1 MAWTFPQD
9 VRGWLTPEEG
19 LALSELSSGKS
30 VLEIGSFCGLS
41 TICMAQTAA
50 VVHSVDPFDCRA
62 TFHAGSGSTRDEFQ
76 GNIARYGVSDVVK
89 VHEGTSEIALQR
101 LQPKSIDL
109 VFIDGSHNR
118 EAVLFDA
125 KVAKHVLR
133 SGGLAAFHDY
143 KSKYDPEVV
152 EAVDHLIANG
162 AELIKVVG
170 TVAVLDLERCKLKRE
185 PAHVAIAM
193 CRRGPQINDGAAEA
207 FYRYPCKDNVIAAQ
221 IKPVTTLLTQGFNIA
236 WAESLNVRDGGVPV
250 KYFAMIHDD
259 IEPEPFWLD
268 TLIAELEEHGADACA
283 AVVPIKH
290 DKGCTSTAI
299 ATDDRWLP
307 RRLTMHEVFDL
318 PETFTAEDAGGPLLL
333 NTGLWV
339 VKLTEWWAEKVC
351 FRFENRI
358 RVDSDGRHI
367 AEALPEDWLNSYDLN
382 DWGAKLIATRKVK
395 LVHSGNSDYPND
407 RPWGLWKHDEAF
419 VNKSL
424 AKEKQLCASS
434 S

>member
-1 MAWTFPQD
+1 MIWTFPDD

-19 LALSELSSGKS
+19 LALSELASGKA

-41 TICMAQTAA
+41 TICMAQTAEI
-50 VVHSVDPFDCRA
+50 VHAVDPFDCRA
-62 TFHAGSGSTRDEFQ
+62 TPHAGFGSTFEEFEH
-76 GNIARYGVSDVVK
+76 NTYRYGVSDRVK
-89 VHEGTSEIALQR
+89 THIGTSEVAIQR
-101 LQPKSIDL
+101 LPKGSIDL
-109 VFIDGSHNR
+109 VFIDGNHSHQ
-118 EAVLFDA
+118 AVLFDTR
-125 KVAKHVLR
+125 VALHVLR
-133 SGGLAAFHDY
+133 PGGLVAFHDY
-143 KSKYDPEVV
+143 KSRHDPEV
-152 EAVDHLIANG
+152 EIAVQ
-162 AELIKVVG
+162 ELIESGAKLIRVVG
-170 TVAVLDLERCKLKRE
+170 TIAVVDLEGCKLSRE
-185 PAHVAIAM
+185 PAQVAIAM

-207 FYRYPCKDNVIAAQ
+207 FYRYPCKNNVIAAQ

-236 WAESLNVRDGGVPV
+236 WAESLNVRDRGVPV

-268 TLIAELEEHGADACA
+268 TLIEELESHGADACA

-307 RRLTMHEVFDL
+307 RRLTMHEVYDL

-358 RVDSDGRHI
+358 RIDSDGRHI

-424 AKEKQLCASS
+424 AKEKELCGSS

>member
-1 MAWTFPQD
+1 MTWAFPQD
-9 VRGWLTPEEG
+9 VRGWLTTEEG
-19 LALSELSSGKS
+19 LALSELASDKA
-30 VLEIGSFCGLS
+30 VLEIGSFCGRS
-41 TICMAQTAA
+41 TICMAQTADI
-50 VVHSVDPFDCRA
+50 VHVIDPFDCRA
-62 TFHAGSGSTRDEFQ
+62 TPHNGLGSTLEEFKS
-76 GNIARYGVSDVVK
+76 NIDRYGVKGRVR
-89 VHEGTSEIALQR
+89 VHKGTSDIAQRR
-101 LQPKSIDL
+101 LQDRSVDF
-109 VFIDGSHNR
+109 VFIDGDHRR

-125 KVAKHVLR
+125 GVAARVLKP
-133 SGGLAAFHDY
+133 GGLVAFHDY
-143 KSKYDPEVV
+143 KSAIDPGVDA
-152 EAVDHLIANG
+152 AVDELIANG
-162 AELIKVVG
+162 GKLIRVIG
-170 TVAVLDLERCKLKRE
+170 TIAVMDIEGCKLTRE
-185 PAHVAIAM
+185 PAHVSLAM

-207 FYRYPCKDNVIAAQ
+207 FYRYPCKNNIIAAQ

-236 WAESLNVRDGGVPV
+236 WAESLNVRNSGVPV

-268 TLIAELEEHGADACA
+268 TLIAELEVHDADACA

-299 ATDDRWLP
+299 ATGDRWLP
-307 RRLTMHEVFDL
+307 RRITMHEVFDL

-358 RVDSDGRHI
+358 RVDDDGRHI
-367 AEALPEDWLNSYDLN
+367 AEALPEDWLNSYDLH
-382 DWGAKLIATRKVK
+382 DWGAKLIATRKVN
-395 LVHSGNSDYPND
+395 LVHNGNSDYPND

-419 VNKSL
+419 VNKSI
-424 AKEKQLCASS
+424 AKEKALCTSS

>member
-1 MAWTFPQD
+1 MTWTFPQD
-9 VRGWLTPEEG
+9 VRGWLTHEEG
-19 LALSELSSGKS
+19 LALSELASGKA

-41 TICMAQTAA
+41 TICMAQTAEI
-50 VVHSVDPFDCRA
+50 VHAVDPFDARA
-62 TFHAGSGSTRDEFQ
+62 TTHAGFGTTLEEFEW
-76 GNIARYGVSDVVK
+76 NTERHGVQDRIT
-89 VHEGTSEIALQR
+89 VHRGTSETLR
-101 LQPKSIDL
+101 LPKQSIDL
-109 VFIDGSHNR
+109 VFIDGNHSH
-118 EAVLFDA
+118 ESVLIDA
-125 KVAKHVLR
+125 KIAANVLR
-133 SGGLAAFHDY
+133 PGGLAAFHDY
-143 KSKYDPEVV
+143 QSGCDPGVDSAV
-152 EAVDHLIANG
+152 E
-162 AELIKVVG
+162 ELISKGGKLLRVVG
-170 TVAVLDLERCKLKRE
+170 TIAVMNLEGCRLTRE
-185 PAHVAIAM
+185 PAHVSLAM

-207 FYRYPCKDNVIAAQ
+207 FYRYPCKDNIIAAQ
-221 IKPVTTLLTQGFNIA
+221 IKPVTTLLPQGFNIA
-236 WAESLNVRDGGVPV
+236 WAESLNVRNAGVPV

-268 TLIAELEEHGADACA
+268 MLIAELEAHDADACS

-299 ATDDRWLP
+299 ATGDRWLP

-358 RVDSDGRHI
+358 RVNDEGRHF
-367 AEALPEDWLNSYDLN
+367 AEALPEDWLNSYDLH
-382 DWGAKLIATRKVK
+382 DWGCKLIATRKVK
-395 LVHSGNSDYPND
+395 LVHSGNSDFPND
-407 RPWGLWKHDEAF
+407 RPWGAWKHDEAF